1 MSDNKN
7 NNLIEEID
15 KVENKRKAKR
25 SHQSKRVDKVNELRR
40 LSNEGKS
47 EKRKS
52 IGDILD
58 MIGATNGAT
67 FVSNG
72 EKDGKNSIP
81 ENEFLKVIQNI
92 ISSAEKNNQ
101 KEINQGINKNSD
113 QNRDNSF
120 VDNIFE
126 EIFED
131 DDCDDFYE
139 DDDEEE
145 DSVDSVFRLV
155 LGDEGVDMC
164 PPVESI
170 LKYLTQTRPFGIE
183 WEVEKVVK
191 FLREN
196 GYTIYKKKNSEGE
209 YMVAFKQDVTEPVEK
224 INKNNLGEEFSS
236 VIQDILLNW
245 LTRIK

>member
-25 SHQSKRVDKVNELRR
+25 PRPRQSKRADKVNELRR
-40 LSNEGKS
+40 LSSEEKS

-101 KEINQGINKNSD
+101 KEINKKQD

-120 VDNIFE
+120 VDNIFG

-131 DDCDDFYE
+131 EDCDDFYE